1 MEGNAMSSGRLIF
14 DGRCGFCT
22 RSVHWLKRL
31 DRHGRV
37 EAVPLQSPGAP
48 ASIGA
53 TEEQCSQAV
62 QWLGSDGRHHSAAA
76 AVNAALSAAL
86 GTRLPLW
93 LHAATRPVQD
103 RIYDWVA
110 NNRSRLPGM
119 APHCTEYPEDCAP

>member
-1 MEGNAMSSGRLIF
+1 MSSGRLVF

-31 DRHGRV
+31 DRHDRV

-48 ASIGA
+48 ASIGT

-62 QWLGSDGRHHSAAA
+62 QWLGSDGRRHSAAA

-86 GTRLPLW
+86 GTRLPLR
-93 LHAATRPVQD
+93 LYAVTRPVQD
-103 RIYDWVA
+103 WLYDWVA
-110 NNRSRLPGM
+110 ANRSRLPGM
-119 APHCTEYPEDCAP
+119 APHCTEHPDDCAPR